1 MGVTTTQLLEIENLT
16 VRFGDHVALNGLSLR
31 IAPGESVGLVGESGS
46 GKTMT
51 GLAVLGL
58 TPPEAEVTA
67 SRLAF
72 KSRDLLGLDHGEM
85 RRLRGGSIAWIP
97 QDPLASLNPVLRV
110 ADQIT
115 EVERIHAYRGRRAVA
130 AEVMRGYGIGARSKN
145 TLERATELLDRVEI
159 THPRARAE
167 QYPYQFS
174 GGMRQRAIIA
184 SALSADPS
192 LVIADEPTTAL
203 DASVE
208 FQVLRLLARLR
219 TERGMAMLLITHDLN
234 VASWNCDRIHVL
246 YGGRS
251 MEEGSTQK
259 IFERPRHPYT
269 AALLAATPSIDR
281 PPKVRAR
288 SDTAPAG
295 GSDGCPFT
303 GRCPNVQAVCSE
315 RFPTRSEASEGHR
328 FWCHNPLQ

>member
-1 MGVTTTQLLEIENLT
+1 
-16 VRFGDHVALNGLSLR
+16 
-31 IAPGESVGLVGESGS
+31 
-46 GKTMT
+46 
-51 GLAVLGL
+51 
-58 TPPEAEVTA
+58 
-67 SRLAF
+67 
-72 KSRDLLGLDHGEM
+72 
-85 RRLRGGSIAWIP
+85 
-97 QDPLASLNPVLRV
+97 
-110 ADQIT
+110 
-115 EVERIHAYRGRRAVA
+115 
-130 AEVMRGYGIGARSKN
+130 
-145 TLERATELLDRVEI
+145 
-159 THPRARAE
+159 
-167 QYPYQFS
+167 
-174 GGMRQRAIIA
+174 MRQRAIIA

-203 DASVE
+203 DATVE

-246 YGGRS
+246 YAGRS

-269 AALLAATPSIDR
+269 ASLLAATPSIDR

-295 GSDGCPFT
+295 GSDGCPFA
-303 GRCPNVQAVCSE
+303 GRCPNAQAVCSE
-315 RFPTRSEASEGHR
+315 RFPRRSEASEGHR